1 MIQTTPKERRLQ
13 PATIALAVAALIAIG
28 ALLYKTVLSGGEST
42 AVAETNTSG
51 NAVAGEVPDVAQMV
65 SALVEQVR
73 RNPDDHDGW
82 FRLGLAYKGMED
94 LPQSILAVRRA
105 MELQP
110 RNADYTGFLGEAL
123 LIQSTR
129 TRQPPPPEAE
139 QMFRRSLELR
149 PGDPRGRFY
158 LATIKD
164 LRGDHRGAV
173 DDLIALLR
181 DPALEPGQ
189 AQQVRDAVQVIAQ
202 AGNIDLAGR
211 LPAAA
216 AVASPGQSP
225 ATAGIPGPTPDQMRA
240 ASGMTP
246 SQQSAMGR
254 DMVERLAGRLRQNP
268 RDADRWMMLMRSRM
282 VLNEPQLAAEA
293 LRTSLATFSNDPA
306 IQARLRQ
313 AARELGVPGA

>member
-1 MIQTTPKERRLQ
+1 MTQAAPSERRLQ
-13 PATIALAVAALIAIG
+13 PATIALIAAGLIALG
-28 ALLYKTVLSGGEST
+28 ALVYTTLFRGRDGAAAAPSNT
-42 AVAETNTSG
+42 AAATAT
-51 NAVAGEVPDVAQMV
+51 AGEAANFEEMV
-65 SALVEQVR
+65 RGLIEQVR
-73 RNPDDHDGW
+73 RNPDDHEAW

-94 LPQSILAVRRA
+94 LPQSIQAFRRA
-105 MELQP
+105 MELEP
-110 RNADYTGFLGEAL
+110 RNADYTGFLGEAM

-129 TRQPPPPEAE
+129 SQQPPPPEAE
-139 QMFRRSLELR
+139 QLFRRSLELR
-149 PGDPRGRFY
+149 PGDARGRFY

-181 DPALEPGQ
+181 DPALDPGQ
-189 AQQVRDAVQVIAQ
+189 AQRVRDAVQVIAQ

-211 LPAAA
+211 LPPATAAPGTA
-216 AVASPGQSP
+216 A
-225 ATAGIPGPTPDQMRA
+225 ATAGIPGPSAEQMRA

-293 LRTSLATFSNDPA
+293 LRTSLATFRDDPA
-306 IQARLRQ
+306 TQARLRQ
-313 AARELGVPGA
+313 AARELRVPGA

>member
-1 MIQTTPKERRLQ
+1 MTQPAPSGRRLQ
-13 PATIALAVAALIAIG
+13 PATIALAAAALIMVGVVVYTTLFRGSDG
-28 ALLYKTVLSGGEST
+28 A
-42 AVAETNTSG
+42 AVAETNRVTA
-51 NAVAGEVPDVAQMV
+51 NAAAGEMPSVDALVAG
-65 SALVEQVR
+65 LIEQVR
-73 RNPDDHDGW
+73 RNPDDHDAW

-94 LPQSILAVRRA
+94 LPQSIQAFRRA

-110 RNADYTGFLGEAL
+110 RNADYTGFLGEAM

-129 TRQPPPPEAE
+129 SRQPPPPEAE
-139 QMFRRSLELR
+139 QLFRRSLELR
-149 PGDPRGRFY
+149 PGDARGRFY

-173 DDLIALLR
+173 DDLLALLR

-189 AQQVRDAVQVIAQ
+189 VQQVRDAVQVIAQ

-211 LPAAA
+211 LPPPPAI
-216 AVASPGQSP
+216 ASTGSA
-225 ATAGIPGPTPDQMRA
+225 ATAGIPGPSPEQMRA

-293 LRTSLATFSNDPA
+293 LRTSLATFQNDPA
-306 IQARLRQ
+306 TQARLRE
-313 AARELGVPGA
+313 AARQLGVPGA